1 MWIVTL
7 KVIAQRFVELMF
19 TSVVLSVIA
28 VILNITGA
36 IKIETALFLVLLL
49 FSLLF
54 MCLNIKLM
62 RLCYFDLMDRTV
74 HYVSNLAAY
83 LLFAAV
89 GYAVYFF
96 CSSEVYSWMFEI
108 TKFAKYSSLGA
119 DTPVSA
125 LLFHVVGIVSVLV
138 APIGMRWV
146 FLYGKEDEE

>member
-7 KVIAQRFVELMF
+7 KVIAQRFVELMIIS
-19 TSVVLSVIA
+19 TVLSVIA

-36 IKIETALFLVLLL
+36 VKVEIALFFVLLL

-54 MCLNIKLM
+54 MCLNIKQM

-74 HYVSNLAAY
+74 HYVSNIVAY

-89 GYAVYFF
+89 GYAVYFLG
-96 CSSEVYSWMFEI
+96 SSEVYSWMFAI
-108 TKFAKYSSLGA
+108 TKFAKYSSLGL
-119 DTPVSA
+119 DTPISA
-125 LLFHVVGIVSVLV
+125 LIFHAVGIISILV

-146 FLYGKEDEE
+146 FLYGNENEE